1 MKNPSNGERSNF
13 TKIQYEKELDMS
25 TKKQKK
31 RNSRKRQNNKNKSF
45 NTTNPKVFFRQ
56 IGIKPLVKQ
65 GEEGT
70 RAHLERA
77 VVKRC
82 GQNAIKQIAK
92 FHDNCDG
99 LEPFCY
105 YHSDLK
111 LVKIWYGADFNRIC
125 DIVLR
130 LNEINIPANPTVL
143 DIGGGPGHL
152 AFWMANI
159 WNASSV
165 TVADINI
172 TAGPIWAKEI
182 NESRVNF
189 VKSKFPELE
198 EVGDRKY
205 DVVVLSRILS
215 AMDELNL
222 PESISDINDNEV
234 QRLLAELEK
243 AGNRLKNLVKPQGQV
258 IVIDSWSCDRV
269 LLVGKAFEKAGL
281 YINLKKFIPERVG
294 LEPSIITF
302 SKSLENVPLKDLTYS
317 LSIAAQFPPE
327 SPQYFGTVADSF
339 RALFGNGEIKTEFE
353 YESRGKGLNFY
364 NLILEK
370 EGLILVYRTDNQGRR
385 AAWIFPGVYI
395 CDLMQKVEKLKND
408 LADDDWNINSV
419 M

>member
-1 MKNPSNGERSNF
+1 
-13 TKIQYEKELDMS
+13 MS
-25 TKKQKK
+25 KKRKKK
-31 RNSRKRQNNKNKSF
+31 RNSRRRIGNNKNTF
-45 NTTNPKVFFRQ
+45 NSNNPKVFFRR
-56 IGIKPLVKQ
+56 IGIKSLVRE

-70 RAHLERA
+70 RGHLEQA
-77 VVKRC
+77 VIKRC
-82 GQNAIKQIAK
+82 GQNIINQVAA
-92 FHDNCDG
+92 FHDSDD
-99 LEPFCY
+99 EIDPFCF

-125 DIVLR
+125 DIALR

-182 NESRVNF
+182 NESRVDF
-189 VKSKFPELE
+189 IKSKLPQLE
-198 EVGDRKY
+198 AIGDRKY

-222 PESISDINDNEV
+222 PESIYDINDNEV
-234 QRLLAELEK
+234 QRRLAELEK
-243 AGNRLKNLVKPQGQV
+243 VGNRLKNLVKTQGQI

-269 LLVGKAFEKAGL
+269 LLVGKAFENAGL
-281 YINLKKFIPERVG
+281 YISLKKFILERVG

-302 SKSLENVPLKDLTYS
+302 SKSVENVPLKDLTYS

-327 SPQYFGTVADSF
+327 PPQYFGTAADSF
-339 RALFGNGEIKTEFE
+339 RALFGDGEIKTEFE

-385 AAWIFPGVYI
+385 TAWIFPGVYI

-408 LADDDWNINSV
+408 LTADDDWNINSSI
-419 M
+419 